1 MPFLQNLRSSFE
13 NAFTITSKV
22 REDDFLIFVVGPTGS
37 GKSWFIKELL
47 KSDDIRVAKGG
58 QHPCTKNVQALRCN
72 FYNGRNNIVVIDT
85 PSFHTELEDFDAE
98 DQMTA
103 WIKAKLT
110 KKCRGSGVL
119 FLHTLSRDPTHYD
132 MLITRHLAA
141 FAMSFN
147 SNFPVPSC
155 VHVVATK
162 ELASILTDEK
172 MNQRWLQLRDAMGPL
187 NAPGG
192 KWKAS
197 MFSEVFKGEPEQ
209 AWNVV
214 QRLLDDISRDS
225 NSSFT

>member
-1 MPFLQNLRSSFE
+1 
-13 NAFTITSKV
+13 
-22 REDDFLIFVVGPTGS
+22 
-37 GKSWFIKELL
+37 
-47 KSDDIRVAKGG
+47 
-58 QHPCTKNVQALRCN
+58 
-72 FYNGRNNIVVIDT
+72 
-85 PSFHTELEDFDAE
+85 
-98 DQMTA
+98 
-103 WIKAKLT
+103 
-110 KKCRGSGVL
+110 
-119 FLHTLSRDPTHYD
+119 
-132 MLITRHLAA
+132 
-141 FAMSFN
+141 MSFN

-162 ELASILTDEK
+162 EPASILTDEK

-225 NSSFT
+225 NSSFA